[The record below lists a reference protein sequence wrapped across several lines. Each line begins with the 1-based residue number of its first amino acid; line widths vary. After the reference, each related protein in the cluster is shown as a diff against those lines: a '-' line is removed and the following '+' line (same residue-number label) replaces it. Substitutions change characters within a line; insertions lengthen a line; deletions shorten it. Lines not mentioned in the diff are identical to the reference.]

1 MNISDHTQKVVITIG
16 PSDKPYVK
24 IFLPEKRNGEK
35 VDANFDQML
44 PTTVAEALLTEEA
57 LRANI
62 FTLARFV
69 PPHLIS
75 LCQLEWRA
83 SPQ

>member
-35 VDANFDQML
+35 DRRKFRSNVANDRRRG
-44 PTTVAEALLTEEA
+44 VAD
-57 LRANI
+57 R
-62 FTLARFV
+62 R
-69 PPHLIS
+69 S
-75 LCQLEWRA
+75 LKG
-83 SPQ
+83 